1 MPATDRIPR
10 QMYDLMDSILDADYS
25 AYVLDGQGDVIDIDD
40 PDDFHDVIAIV
51 GPNTAGEPSRIH
63 KFTYDPERKVILQRR
78 LDDPL
83 AEEEVHDT
91 VRPRTYE
98 FLPSGIDNVRV
109 TDTSS
114 TGRWL
119 IHRHD
124 ADPEHRH
131 LHVRLAAAWFANS
144 PAGTD

>member
-10 QMYDLMDSILDADYS
+10 QMYDLMDSVLDADYS

-40 PDDFHDVIAIV
+40 DDDFHDVIAIV
-51 GPNTAGEPSRIH
+51 GPASRIH

-98 FLPSGIDNVRV
+98 FLPSGIDNVMI

-144 PAGTD
+144 PAGAD

>member
-10 QMYDLMDSILDADYS
+10 QMYDLMDSVLDADYA
-25 AYVLDGQGDVIDIDD
+25 AYVLDGQGHVIDLDD
-40 PDDFHDVIAIV
+40 DDDYHDVIAV
-51 GPNTAGEPSRIH
+51 VEPDTVDGPSRIH

-83 AEEEVHDT
+83 AGEEVHDT
-91 VRPRTYE
+91 VRPHTYE
-98 FLPSGIDNVRV
+98 FLPSGIDNVMI

>member
-1 MPATDRIPR
+1 MPTTDRIPR

-25 AYVLDGQGDVIDIDD
+25 PYVLDGQSHVIDLND

-51 GPNTAGEPSRIH
+51 EANTVGEPPQVH

-78 LDDPL
+78 LDDPD

-98 FLPSGIDNVRV
+98 LLPTGPDTVMI

-119 IHRHD
+119 IHHHD